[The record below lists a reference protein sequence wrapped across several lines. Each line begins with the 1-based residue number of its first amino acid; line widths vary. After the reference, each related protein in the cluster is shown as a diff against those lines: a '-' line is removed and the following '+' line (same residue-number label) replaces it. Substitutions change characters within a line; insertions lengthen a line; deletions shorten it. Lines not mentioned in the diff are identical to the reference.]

1 MTKEELKQYRSIVAE
16 LNEVND
22 RINSS
27 TVHGTVTGSDS
38 EFPYV
43 KHCISVSG
51 VEPTRK
57 NENDIIL
64 RQRLEWQKNKI
75 KSFVDSIL
83 DSETRR
89 IFRYRYIDG
98 TVMPSWQWIA
108 FQIGGGNS
116 ADAVRKRVN
125 RFLKKNSTC
134 PFCPFFLWY
143 NL

>member
-125 RFLKKNSTC
+125 RFLKKK
-134 PFCPFFLWY
+134 L
-143 NL
+143 NLSVLSVFPMV

>member
-22 RINSS
+22 RINSN
-27 TVHGTVTGSDS
+27 TVHGTVTGSDA

-51 VEPTRK
+51 VEPTHIS
-57 NENDIIL
+57 DIVL
-64 RQRLEWQKNKI
+64 RQRLERQKNKI
-75 KSFVDSIL
+75 ELFVAGIL

-98 TVMPSWQWIA
+98 TVMPTWQWIA
-108 FQIGGGNS
+108 FKMGGGNS

-125 RFLKKNSTC
+125 RFLKKN
-134 PFCPFFLWY
+134 
-143 NL
+143 

>member
-1 MTKEELKQYRSIVAE
+1 MKKEELRQYRSIVAE

-22 RINSS
+22 RINSN
-27 TVHGTVTGSDS
+27 TVHGTVTGSDA

-51 VEPTRK
+51 VEPTQK

-75 KSFVDSIL
+75 ELFVAGIS

-108 FQIGGGNS
+108 FKIGVSGDGSTERKKHDRYLKVSRNS
-116 ADAVRKRVN
+116 
-125 RFLKKNSTC
+125 
-134 PFCPFFLWY
+134 
-143 NL
+143 

>member
-1 MTKEELKQYRSIVAE
+1 MTKEELRQYRSIVAE

-22 RINSS
+22 RINSN

-43 KHCISVSG
+43 KHCMSVSG
-51 VEPTRK
+51 VTSEHSD
-57 NENDIIL
+57 DIIL
-64 RQRLEWQKNKI
+64 RQRLEQQKQKI
-75 KSFVDSIL
+75 ELFVATIS

-108 FQIGGGNS
+108 FKIGVSGDGSTERKKHDRYLKVSRNS
-116 ADAVRKRVN
+116 
-125 RFLKKNSTC
+125 
-134 PFCPFFLWY
+134 
-143 NL
+143 

>member
-1 MTKEELKQYRSIVAE
+1 MTKEELRQYRSIVAE

-22 RINSS
+22 RINSN

-43 KHCISVSG
+43 KHCMSVSG
-51 VEPTRK
+51 VTSEHSD
-57 NENDIIL
+57 DIIL
-64 RQRLEWQKNKI
+64 RQRLEQQKQKI
-75 KSFVDSIL
+75 ELARALFSDKIS

-108 FQIGGGNS
+108 FKIGHYDES
-116 ADAVRKRVN
+116 YPRRKHN
-125 RFLKKNSTC
+125 KFLKM
-134 PFCPFFLWY
+134 P
-143 NL
+143 NLPKKV

>member
-22 RINSS
+22 RINSN
-27 TVHGTVTGSDS
+27 TVHGTVTGSDA

-51 VEPTRK
+51 VE
-57 NENDIIL
+57 L
-64 RQRLEWQKNKI
+64 RQRLERQKNKI
-75 KSFVDSIL
+75 ELFVAGIL

-108 FQIGGGNS
+108 FKIGHYDES
-116 ADAVRKRVN
+116 YPRRKHN
-125 RFLKKNSTC
+125 KFLKM
-134 PFCPFFLWY
+134 P
-143 NL
+143 NLPKKV

>member
-16 LNEVND
+16 LNEAND
-22 RINSS
+22 RINSN

-51 VEPTRK
+51 VEPTHIS
-57 NENDIIL
+57 DIVL
-64 RQRLEWQKNKI
+64 RQRLERQKNKI
-75 KSFVDSIL
+75 ELFVAGIL

-108 FQIGGGNS
+108 FQIGGGNT
-116 ADAVRKRVN
+116 ADGVRKRVN
-125 RFLKKNSTC
+125 RFLKKI
-134 PFCPFFLWY
+134 
-143 NL
+143 